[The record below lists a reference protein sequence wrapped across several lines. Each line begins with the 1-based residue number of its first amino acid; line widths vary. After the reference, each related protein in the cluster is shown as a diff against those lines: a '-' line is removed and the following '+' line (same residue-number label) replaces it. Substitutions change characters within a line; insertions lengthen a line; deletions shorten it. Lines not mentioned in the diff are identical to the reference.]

1 MLYIW
6 KDLGGREISLIY
18 DWISCFSMVRF
29 ILFLSFLFLSLFS
42 LSFLSLSL
50 SLNRVTMELSWLI
63 KSINSPIITG
73 QFGGQFYSDSSC
85 LFYFVSLELHP
96 NYFNPIMDY
105 EFRQVRYLLLSSAI
119 FCYLLILS
127 FSTDFRKVA
136 ISWFPLLF
144 SLFCS
149 FLSFSSFLSPRGNER
164 ERDRESDKFNE
175 EEKEEK
181 NVKWIFPYFCLTWI
195 PN

>member
-29 ILFLSFLFLSLFS
+29 ILFLSFFIS

-105 EFRQVRYLLLSSAI
+105 EFRQVRYLLLSFVI
-119 FCYLLILS
+119 FCYLLLS
-127 FSTDFRKVA
+127 FAIFWYFLPQPISEKLQYPDF
-136 ISWFPLLF
+136 L
-144 SLFCS
+144 
-149 FLSFSSFLSPRGNER
+149 SSFLSHLFLPIFSLLFLPFFFQFFVSSRKWKR
-164 ERDRESDKFNE
+164 ER
-175 EEKEEK
+175 
-181 NVKWIFPYFCLTWI
+181 
-195 PN
+195 